1 MDETTLRRGL
11 ELTLERTELAG
22 LGERRAGKV
31 RDSYVDATAGRRT
44 IVVTD
49 RISAF
54 DYVLGTV
61 PFKGQVLN
69 GMAAYWFEESRGVAA
84 NHLLGVP
91 DPAVSVVRE
100 CTPFAVEMVVRGYL
114 TGSSSTS
121 IWTHYARGARDYCGH
136 VLPEGMRKHERLP
149 RPLIT
154 PTTKAE
160 LGAHDEPLSAAQV
173 VERGICSAAD
183 WEQLAQL
190 ALRMFDL
197 GTRRAA
203 ERGLILVDTKYE
215 LGRDPAGEI
224 LFIDEIHTPDSSR
237 YWYADSYEDALRS
250 GGDPRALDKEFV
262 RRRLVADGY
271 DGKGSPPALTDEI
284 RLEAARRY
292 VELFERVTGRTFV
305 PDLQPP
311 AERIR
316 RNLGPAKR
324 S

>member
-11 ELTLERTELAG
+11 ELTLERTELEG

-31 RDSYVDATAGRRT
+31 RDSYVDTAAGRRT
-44 IVVTD
+44 IVVSD

-54 DYVLGTV
+54 DHVLGTV

-69 GMAAYWFEESRGVAA
+69 GLAAHWFEESRAVAP
-84 NHLLGVP
+84 NHLIAVP

-100 CTPFAVEMVVRGYL
+100 CDPFAVEMVVRGYL

-121 IWTHYARGARDYCGH
+121 IWTHYAQGSRRYCGH

-160 LGAHDEPLSAAQV
+160 LGAHDEPLAPEQV

-183 WEQLAQL
+183 WEQLSDL
-190 ALRMFDL
+190 ALRMYEL

-215 LGRDPAGEI
+215 LGRDPDGRI

-237 YWYADSYEDALRS
+237 YWYADSYEEALRS
-250 GGDPRALDKEFV
+250 GGDPRALDKELV

-271 DGKGSPPALTDEI
+271 DGRGSPPPLTDEI

-292 VELFERVTGRTFV
+292 AELFEQLIGRPFT

-311 AERIR
+311 IERIR
-316 RNLGPAKR
+316 RSLGLGPR
-324 S
+324 